1 MDVYGRNRDHLAT
14 SGKPRTYFCNLY
26 LDKSTTA
33 PPFIRWEIWRFLPKP
48 FWISMNELLSIDD
61 SGKFG
66 DKTSQKIIVII
77 ELTHT
82 YSRIQ
87 IRCRRVGLGQ
97 DEGSIV

>member
-1 MDVYGRNRDHLAT
+1 
-14 SGKPRTYFCNLY
+14 
-26 LDKSTTA
+26 
-33 PPFIRWEIWRFLPKP
+33 
-48 FWISMNELLSIDD
+48 MNELLSIDD

-82 YSRIQ
+82 YSHIQ

-97 DEGSIV
+97 DEESIV